1 MKYMQREIMD
11 TGNGNDMAM
20 AMAMD
25 TGYCGIL
32 DYKSSSTNDTKE
44 STAHQNELPKVIKQ
58 NS

>member
-1 MKYMQREIMD
+1 MD
-11 TGNGNDMAM
+11 TGNGNDMAKAMAMAM

-32 DYKSSSTNDTKE
+32 DFKSSSTNDTKE